1 MDAPRVTRYKQIIL
15 IGSVM
20 VTTFV
25 AICLFSSWL
34 KAREIREAPGATTRM
49 SLPTAANADLQNLW
63 VQRLESKNKEQ
74 NEKLKDLNQQ
84 VSEQSKEF
92 NNFKLELTNMLNE
105 FKQQLTEK
113 ATLLPSQQPQNFEE
127 SLTKEPWPTA
137 NEPINKS
144 NNYVSQNNFTANTT
158 ENSKAG
164 GIFSHQFTLQ
174 GEHKFNQKLGEYLPA
189 GSFVKSIVLGGLDA
203 PAGVTAQSDPR
214 PSLLRLVDLSVLPNK
229 ARHDIKDCHVI
240 AAGFGDV
247 SSERVYLRTER
258 LSCTLRSG
266 RIFEQKIKAYVAGED
281 GKDGLRGSVL
291 RREGDL
297 LFNSFMS
304 GAISG
309 FGKGM
314 SQSLGITSTSPLG
327 STKTMTGQDVMKSG
341 LYGGMGE
348 SADSLQKYF
357 IQRAEQMQPVVQIS
371 AGREATII
379 LLEGVELNVHKT
391 T

>member
-1 MDAPRVTRYKQIIL
+1 MDAPRVTRYKQIIF
-15 IGSVM
+15 IVSIMG
-20 VTTFV
+20 TTFF

-34 KAREIREAPGATTRM
+34 KARELEQNTGTTTKM

-74 NEKLKDLNQQ
+74 NDKLRDLSQQ
-84 VSEQSKEF
+84 VSEQSKELT
-92 NNFKLELTNMLNE
+92 NFKTELTNMLNE

-113 ATLLPSQQPQNFEE
+113 TTQLPSGSPQNFEE
-127 SLTKEPWPTA
+127 SLAREPWPQV
-137 NEPINKS
+137 NEPSYNS
-144 NNYVSQNNFTANTT
+144 NNKAQANNFMAATT
-158 ENSKAG
+158 ENNKTG

-174 GEHKFNQKLGEYLPA
+174 GEHKINQKLGEYLPA
-189 GSFVKSIVLGGLDA
+189 GSFVKAIVLGGLDA

-214 PSLLRLVDLSVLPNK
+214 PALLRLVDLSVLPNK
-229 ARHDIKDCHVI
+229 ARHDIKDCHII

-258 LSCTLRSG
+258 LSCTLKNS

-281 GKDGLRGSVL
+281 GKDGLRGAVL

-341 LYGGMGE
+341 IYSGMGE